1 MTDDDYEQVLVPAIE
16 HQRDT
21 QGKIRFVYVL
31 GERFDG
37 WTLGALW
44 DDAKLGMKDIRT
56 WERIALVTDKE
67 WLHHTVKALGWMVP
81 GDVRVFGVAEF
92 GWVAGATGAWT
103 SLAALGAIAW
113 MLIRLPLA
121 KARV

>member
-1 MTDDDYEQVLVPAIE
+1 VIEVLENLPENVFGVEAIGTVTDDDYEQVLVPAIE
-16 HQRDT
+16 RQRDT

-44 DDAKLGMKDIRT
+44 DDAKLGMKDVRT

-81 GDVRVFGVAEF
+81 GDVRVFGVAELDDA
-92 GWVAGATGAWT
+92 VAW
-103 SLAALGAIAW
+103 AAS
-113 MLIRLPLA
+113 
-121 KARV
+121 